1 MDQTPFL
8 ALPTISIKTHQQN
21 KVTKSFD
28 VDIKE
33 VSYPDLAFVDIE
45 TTGSHFERD
54 RITEIGI
61 KTLSRDQI
69 QVWECLINPQTYI
82 PQNIQRLTGIS
93 PQMVEGQPLFEQI
106 ARELK
111 EELEGKIFIA
121 HNARFDYGFIKASFK
136 RIGID
141 FKPKV
146 LCTVKLS
153 RLLFPSQSRHNLDTI
168 ISAHNLEVG
177 ARHRALGDADL
188 LLQFWR
194 VCELKFGK
202 EKLNEAIHGLIGNPS
217 LPPNIDKELIDS
229 IPDGPGCYIF
239 YGDNKTPL
247 YIGKSISLRSRVMG
261 HFQGALTQRKEM
273 KLSLQIRDI
282 DWIETSGELSALILE
297 SRLIKERM
305 PSMNIKLRRSKDLC
319 GWSLS
324 EDESGVLVP
333 VLVTHHQLEP
343 GLQDN
348 LYGLFYS
355 KREAHSYLKAI
366 AKKYHLCEAL
376 LGLEKRVEG
385 KSCFGYQVK
394 QCSGAC
400 LHLAPIKLHNLQ
412 LKTAL
417 ELFKVQVWPYAGPIA
432 IKEGGEMIVID
443 KWCYLGTAINHD
455 ELAELKNE
463 GDAEFDLDIYKIV
476 KKALAGGY
484 KNQVIML

>member
-1 MDQTPFL
+1 MNINQ
-8 ALPTISIKTHQQN
+8 H
-21 KVTKSFD
+21 
-28 VDIKE
+28 
-33 VSYPDLAFVDIE
+33 SYPNLAFVDIE
-45 TTGSHFERD
+45 TTGSHFDRD

-61 KTLSRDQI
+61 KTLSSDGI
-69 QVWECLINPQTYI
+69 QVWEQLINPQAYI
-82 PQNIQRLTGIS
+82 PLNIQKLTVIS
-93 PQMVEGQPLFEQI
+93 PQMLEDQPSFELI
-106 ARELK
+106 ARELQQQ
-111 EELEGKIFIA
+111 LEGKIFVA

-136 RIGID
+136 RVGID

-153 RLLFPSQSRHNLDTI
+153 RLLFPDQPRHNLDTI
-168 ISAHNLEVG
+168 INAHRLKVS

-194 VCELKFGK
+194 VCESKFGN
-202 EKLNEAIHGLIGNPS
+202 EKLNEVINQIVGNPS

-229 IPDGPGCYIF
+229 IPDSPGCYIF

-261 HFQGALTQRKEM
+261 HFQGALPQRKEM

-282 DWIETSGELSALILE
+282 DWIQTSGELGALILE

-319 GWSLS
+319 GWSLVK
-324 EDESGVLVP
+324 EDSGVLTP
-333 VLVTHHQLEP
+333 ALVTHHQLAP

-355 KREAHSYLKAI
+355 KREAYNYLKAI
-366 AKKYHLCEAL
+366 AKKYRLCEAL

-385 KSCFGYQVK
+385 KSCFGFQVK
-394 QCSGAC
+394 QCAGAC
-400 LHLAPIKLHNLQ
+400 LNLTPIDLHNLQ

-443 KWCYLGTAINHD
+443 KWCYLGTAINQD
-455 ELAELKNE
+455 ELYELAES

-476 KKALAGGY
+476 KKALSGSY
-484 KNQVIML
+484 KQQVMTISI

>member
-1 MDQTPFL
+1 MDN
-8 ALPTISIKTHQQN
+8 QQ
-21 KVTKSFD
+21 D
-28 VDIKE
+28 A
-33 VSYPDLAFVDIE
+33 YPKLAFVDIE
-45 TTGSHFERD
+45 TTGSHFDRD

-61 KTLSRDQI
+61 KTLANDQI
-69 QVWECLINPQTYI
+69 QVWEQLINPHTFI

-93 PQMVEGQPLFEQI
+93 PQMVENQPSFEQI

-111 EELEGKIFIA
+111 QELEGKIFIA

-153 RLLFPSQSRHNLDTI
+153 RLLFPDQPRHNLDTI
-168 ISAHNLEVG
+168 IHAHGLSVS

-194 VCELKFGK
+194 VCESKFGK
-202 EKLNEAIHGLIGNPS
+202 EKLNEVIHQLIGNPS
-217 LPPNIDKELIDS
+217 LPPNIDKELIDA

-282 DWIETSGELSALILE
+282 DWIETSGELGALILE
-297 SRLIKERM
+297 SSLIKERM

-319 GWSLS
+319 GWSLV
-324 EDESGVLVP
+324 EDAFGVLTP
-333 VLVTHHQLEP
+333 VMVTHHQLAP

-355 KREAHSYLKAI
+355 KREAHSCLKAM

-385 KSCFGYQVK
+385 KSCFGYQVN
-394 QCSGAC
+394 QCGGAC
-400 LHLAPIKLHNLQ
+400 LNLTPINLHNLQ

-417 ELFKVQVWPYAGPIA
+417 ELFKVQVWPYSGAIA
-432 IKEGGEMIVID
+432 IKEGGEMIVVD
-443 KWCYLGTAINHD
+443 KWCYLGTAINQD
-455 ELAELKNE
+455 ELYELAESGE
-463 GDAEFDLDIYKIV
+463 AEFDLDIYKIL
-476 KKALAGGY
+476 KKALSGSY
-484 KNQVIML
+484 KKQVMELSPPKLYQGNFSPE

>member
-1 MDQTPFL
+1 M
-8 ALPTISIKTHQQN
+8 H
-21 KVTKSFD
+21 
-28 VDIKE
+28 IKE
-33 VSYPDLAFVDIE
+33 VPYPDLAFVDIE
-45 TTGSHFERD
+45 TTGSHFDRD

-61 KTLSRDQI
+61 KTLASNQI
-69 QVWECLINPQTYI
+69 RVWEQLINPQTFI

-93 PQMVEGQPLFEQI
+93 PQMVENQPCFDQV
-106 ARELK
+106 AQELK
-111 EELEGKIFIA
+111 RELEGKIFIA

-153 RLLFPSQSRHNLDTI
+153 RLLFPEQPRHNLDTI
-168 ISAHNLEVG
+168 INAHQLQVS
-177 ARHRALGDADL
+177 ARHRALGDADV

-194 VCELKFGK
+194 VCESKFGK
-202 EKLNEAIHGLIGNPS
+202 EKLNEVINQLVGNPS
-217 LPPNIDKELIDS
+217 LPPNIDKELINS
-229 IPDGPGCYIF
+229 IPDAPGCYIF

-273 KLSLQIRDI
+273 KLSLQVRDI
-282 DWIETSGELSALILE
+282 DWIETSGELGALILE

-319 GWSLS
+319 GWSLVQ
-324 EDESGVLVP
+324 DEFGVLMP
-333 VLVTHHQLEP
+333 TLVTHQQLAP

-355 KREAHSYLKAI
+355 KREAHAYLKAV
-366 AKKYHLCEAL
+366 AKKHHLCEAL

-385 KSCFGYQVK
+385 KACFGYQVK
-394 QCSGAC
+394 QCGGAC
-400 LHLAPIKLHNLQ
+400 LNLTPIALHNLQ
-412 LKTAL
+412 LKTVL
-417 ELFKVQVWPYAGPIA
+417 ELFKVQVWPYSGPIA

-443 KWCYLGTAINHD
+443 NWCYLGTAINQD
-455 ELAELKNE
+455 ELYELAES

-476 KKALAGGY
+476 KKALSGPY
-484 KNQVIML
+484 KKQVIHFSAQAI